1 MKEKLT
7 WTDILKDEKEK
18 DYFKRVLGFSLKE
31 REKGKS
37 IYPAKDKVFNA
48 FKLTPFE
55 DLKVVILG
63 QDPYHGEGQA
73 EGLCFSVPKGIRPPP
88 SLQNMYKE
96 IEVDLKIKMDKENG
110 HLAPWA
116 EQGVFLLNAVLTVEA
131 SKPASHANMGWE
143 KFTDAV
149 IQKIS
154 ENKKGIVFI
163 LWGNYAKKKIELID
177 TKKHT
182 ILTAAHPSPFSAYNG
197 FFGCKHFSKTNE
209 ILKKQNQKE
218 IDWKN

>member
-1 MKEKLT
+1 MT
-7 WTDILKDEKEK
+7 HNWTDILKEEKEK
-18 DYFKRVLGFSLKE
+18 DYFKKVLGFSLKE

-37 IYPAKDKVFNA
+37 IYPPKDKVFNA
-48 FKLTPFE
+48 FKLTSFE

-63 QDPYHGEGQA
+63 QDPYHGAGQA
-73 EGLCFSVPKGIRPPP
+73 EGLCFSVPIGVPPPP
-88 SLQNMYKE
+88 SLQNIYKE
-96 IEVDLKIKMDKENG
+96 IEVDLKIKMNKSNG

-116 EQGVFLLNAVLTVEA
+116 EQGVFLLNAVLTVEE

-143 KFTDAV
+143 KFTDTV

-154 ENKKGIVFI
+154 ENKKGVIFI
-163 LWGNYAKKKIELID
+163 LWGNYAKKKMELID
-177 TKKHT
+177 ENRHT

-209 ILKKQNQKE
+209 QLKKQGQAP
-218 IDWKN
+218 IDWEIK